1 MRWLVT
7 RRGFAGSFFGFFIGV
22 GSVVTTLA
30 LKAFVHAMPTHDVFL
45 VLAAALFAVN
55 TGPFLIMRLPPA
67 ASKAGTVNAT
77 APVRQLTYGDMLQT
91 RRFYVFWLVFVGSL
105 MVGWGIVASATV
117 LFTTVGGVSHST
129 ADTLTSC
136 M

>member
-1 MRWLVT
+1 MT

-30 LKAFVHAMPTHDVFL
+30 LKGLVAAIPTHEVFL

-55 TGPFLIMRLPPA
+55 TVPFLIMRLPPSAPKQGGAVNA
-67 ASKAGTVNAT
+67 AS
-77 APVRQLTYGDMLQT
+77 PPRLLTYGDMLQT
-91 RRFYVFWLVFVGSL
+91 RRFYVFWVVFVSSL

-117 LFTTVGGVSHST
+117 LFTTAGGVSHST